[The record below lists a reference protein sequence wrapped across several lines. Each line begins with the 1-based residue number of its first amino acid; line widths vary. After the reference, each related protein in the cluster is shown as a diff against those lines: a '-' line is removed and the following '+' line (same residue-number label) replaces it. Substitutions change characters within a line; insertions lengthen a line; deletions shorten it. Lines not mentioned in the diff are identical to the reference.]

1 MQAIILAGGKGRRL
15 LPYTTVLP
23 KPMMP
28 IGDFP
33 ILEVVIRQ
41 LIRDG
46 FDDIII
52 STGYLDAIIKAYIAS
67 QDFGAIHIRFST
79 ETTPLGTM
87 GPLHLIDELDECFL
101 VINGDILTDLRFSL
115 LYSLHQE
122 SKAVATIATYRRD
135 VYIDF
140 GVIKSNDEN
149 KIVNFIEKPIYHFD
163 VSMGIYL
170 LNREI
175 LTYIPKNQGFGFDQ
189 LMHVLI
195 ENNANM
201 VRFLHNGFWLDV
213 GRPDDYE
220 QAIVEFEQDSN
231 RFLT

>member
-33 ILEVVIRQ
+33 IIEVIIRQ

-46 FDDIII
+46 FNDIII

-67 QDFGAIHIRFST
+67 QDFGAINIRFST

-87 GPLHLIDELDECFL
+87 GPLHLIDDLDECFL
-101 VINGDILTDLRFSL
+101 VINGDILTDICFSS
-115 LYSLHQE
+115 LYSLHQ
-122 SKAVATIATYRRD
+122 KLKGVATIATYKRD

-140 GVIKSNDEN
+140 GVIKSSDEN
-149 KIVNFIEKPIYHFD
+149 KIIDFIEKPIYHFD

-170 LNREI
+170 LNREV
-175 LTYIPKNQGFGFDQ
+175 LTYIPKKEAFGFDQ
-189 LMHVLI
+189 LMHILI
-195 ENNANM
+195 ENNAD
-201 VRFLHNGFWLDV
+201 VVSILHDGFWLDV

-220 QAIVEFEQDSN
+220 RAILEFEENFS
-231 RFLT
+231 RFLS

>member
-1 MQAIILAGGKGRRL
+1 MQAIVLAGGKGRRL

-33 ILEVVIRQ
+33 IIEVIIRQ

-67 QDFGAIHIRFST
+67 QDFDAINIRFST

-87 GPLHLIDELDECFL
+87 GPLHLIDGLDDCFL
-101 VINGDILTDLRFSL
+101 VINGDILTDICFSS
-115 LYSLHQE
+115 LYSLHQK
-122 SKAVATIATYRRD
+122 SKGVATIATYKRD

-140 GVIKSNDEN
+140 GVITSNDEN
-149 KIVNFIEKPIYHFD
+149 KIVDFIEKPIYHFD

-175 LTYIPKNQGFGFDQ
+175 LTYIPQDQAFGFDQ
-189 LMHVLI
+189 LMYTLI
-195 ENNANM
+195 QNNAN
-201 VRFLHNGFWLDV
+201 VLTFLHDGFWLDV

-220 QAIVEFEQDSN
+220 QAIMAFEQDSN